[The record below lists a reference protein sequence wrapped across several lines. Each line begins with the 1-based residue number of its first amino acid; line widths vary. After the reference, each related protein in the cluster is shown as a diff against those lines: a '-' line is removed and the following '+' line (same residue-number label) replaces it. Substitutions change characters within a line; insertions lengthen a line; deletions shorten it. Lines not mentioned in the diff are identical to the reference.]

1 MSTQK
6 ASKALLS
13 RLAETVLTEFAQEDL
28 YVAQAPAGLI
38 LGEEHFE
45 VLQQLEADRLSDPA
59 SVARL
64 VELSRIVDCIQVDRE
79 TIATPDTAPGYLS
92 DAFTRIVDNV
102 EFKQAP
108 LTAEQQRRYQQAQTL
123 LFEDPPFIKHP
134 PYQEFCLLRA
144 DVEKKDVVLA
154 EMRYN
159 LKALEPSAEKDVLK
173 DEIATFEALVK
184 EQQEALD
191 ALDRVYSFR
200 AAEAI
205 IDAAEREIDEVPTT
219 VRHMLDA
226 IELFQITD
234 PISNATHVACNF
246 SPAYL
251 SEDNWIPLKLTGEEI
266 AKWQADGDAHSS
278 GLDDSEIESITLD
291 VQTVICYRPWLWAAL
306 FKNQHWHWRSPAQP
320 VSTGGTPASGQIPA
334 YVYGLVFARNLV
346 VKGRIS
352 ARQQFEQVSLK
363 PMSFQMSSDLLTRA
377 ISPAQL
383 KPVNLSLNP
392 SPVTLSN
399 SRLKTAVAT
408 GRVAPLI
415 SRRAIQP
422 ALMQPALSRSAQL
435 STSSINRDAIRL
447 DAATL
452 KQSAQ
457 VRPIRTNIPS
467 SLVNR
472 VELIQRESFSAP
484 ARAQVVDMQG
494 QGIYQANV
502 RIRTQTGDRQALT
515 GNTGHFAT
523 RLTPGRY
530 EVFVQKA
537 GFAAASGMITVPQKG
552 TPPVIQ
558 MKPQVT
564 EGELVIYLKEE
575 SSGQQQPFTGSAKV
589 VIEGNNSQQI
599 MMAENQHRLRASLK
613 PGQYTVT
620 VVSETADQILPAAKQ
635 TVDVRPSSGSS
646 RVDSVMFR
654 LVSAPKIV
662 NPDIQLL
669 GVICR
674 QVPACPT

>member
-6 ASKALLS
+6 ASKVLLS
-13 RLAETVLTEFAQEDL
+13 RLAETVLTEFSQTDL

-45 VLQQLEADRLSDPA
+45 VLQQLETDRLSNPA

-64 VELSRIVDCIQVDRE
+64 VELSRIVDCVQSDRE

-92 DAFTRIVDNV
+92 DVFTRIVNNV

-108 LTAEQQRRYQQAQTL
+108 LDAEQLRRYQQAHAL

-144 DVEKKDVVLA
+144 DLEKKEVVLI
-154 EMRYN
+154 EMRQN
-159 LKALEPSAEKDVLK
+159 LKALEPSAEQDALK
-173 DEIATFEALVK
+173 DELATFEALVR

-191 ALDRVYSFR
+191 ALNRVYSFR

-205 IDAAEREIDEVPTT
+205 IDAAEREIDEIPAT
-219 VRHMLDA
+219 VRRMLDA

-234 PISNATHVACNF
+234 PISNATHVACHF

-266 AKWQADGDAHSS
+266 AKWQTNGRADNG

-320 VSTGGTPASGQIPA
+320 VSNGGTPASGQIPA

-346 VKGRIS
+346 VKGRVS
-352 ARQQFEQVSLK
+352 ARQQFEQVNLK
-363 PMSFQMSSDLLTRA
+363 SMSIQPTSDLLMRA
-377 ISPAQL
+377 ISPVQL
-383 KPVNLSLNP
+383 NSETLSLNAQ
-392 SPVTLSN
+392 PVTLSN

-408 GRVAPLI
+408 GQVAPLI
-415 SRRAIQP
+415 SRRAV
-422 ALMQPALSRSAQL
+422 QPALSQPALNRSAQP
-435 STSSINRDAIRL
+435 SMSSIKRDSIRL

-452 KQSAQ
+452 QKSAQ
-457 VRPIRTNIPS
+457 VRPINTNIS
-467 SLVNR
+467 GSLVSR
-472 VELIQRESFSAP
+472 IALIQRETFLAP
-484 ARAQVVDMQG
+484 ARGQVVDMQG

-502 RIRTQTGDRQALT
+502 RIRMQTGDRQALT
-515 GNTGHFAT
+515 GKDGQFSA

-530 EVFVQKA
+530 QVVVQKT
-537 GFAAASGMITVPQKG
+537 GFESATGLITVPQQG
-552 TPPVIQ
+552 IPPIIR
-558 MKPQVT
+558 MIPLA
-564 EGELVIYLKEE
+564 EERLVIYLKEE
-575 SSGQQQPFTGSAKV
+575 SAGQQQPFMGSARV
-589 VIEGNNSQQI
+589 VIEGD
-599 MMAENQHRLRASLK
+599 NQHIMVVEKNQPELSASLK
-613 PGQYTVT
+613 PGEYTVT
-620 VVSETADQILPAAKQ
+620 VVSETAEQILPAAKQ
-635 TVDVRPSSGSS
+635 TVLVQQGGSASSQPPSLT
-646 RVDSVMFR
+646 FR
-654 LVSAPKIV
+654 LISAPKIV
-662 NPDIQLL
+662 NPNIQLL

-674 QVPACPT
+674 NVPACPT